1 MKIEKVNNEF
11 EIQEL
16 DNFEITD
23 TDTLLTKKIIENET
37 DKSNSLYRVLRKQY
51 LEWKKILNS
60 TLSSSS
66 NKSIALHIM
75 FLIIEIYIKAECI
88 KEFNIPNFS
97 YKIQDIYYKEDK
109 SYFQLKQI
117 GHDLNYFFSIVEN
130 SDFNSVY
137 TKFAN
142 FRGFLEIKK
151 RIDDLELPDT
161 IRNDYMSLRY
171 NCNLNGKFLCANN
184 VIDESDIKKI
194 KEVIAIVV

>member
-23 TDTLLTKKIIENET
+23 TDTLLTKKIMENET

-60 TLSSSS
+60 TSSSS

-97 YKIQDIYYKEDK
+97 YKIHDIY
-109 SYFQLKQI
+109 
-117 GHDLNYFFSIVEN
+117 
-130 SDFNSVY
+130 
-137 TKFAN
+137 
-142 FRGFLEIKK
+142 
-151 RIDDLELPDT
+151 
-161 IRNDYMSLRY
+161 
-171 NCNLNGKFLCANN
+171 
-184 VIDESDIKKI
+184 
-194 KEVIAIVV
+194 

>member
-11 EIQEL
+11 KIQEL
-16 DNFEITD
+16 NNFEITD
-23 TDTLLTKKIIENET
+23 TDTLLTKNIMEIDT

-60 TLSSSS
+60 TLSSSSSS

-97 YKIQDIYYKEDK
+97 HKIPDIYYKEDK

-117 GHDLNYFFSIVEN
+117 GHNLDYFFSIVEN
-130 SDFNSVY
+130 SDSNSAY

-151 RIDDLELPDT
+151 RIDDL
-161 IRNDYMSLRY
+161 DYRIL
-171 NCNLNGKFLCANN
+171 
-184 VIDESDIKKI
+184 
-194 KEVIAIVV
+194 